1 MQDILQAYERF
12 KHHFDKHSNI
22 YVYSEYTKDL
32 KLILSHKPKYGYW
45 QEEGEDLFKCSFCG
59 ELSCCRGNFCSNC
72 GAEMDNKNND

>member
-32 KLILSHKPKYGYW
+32 KVKSRQPIL
-45 QEEGEDLFKCSFCG
+45 
-59 ELSCCRGNFCSNC
+59 R
-72 GAEMDNKNND
+72 